1 VIHIV
6 DDDESMRDALGR
18 LLGALDFDVRQY
30 ASAGDFL
37 LAWPPM
43 ESPGC
48 VLLDI
53 RMPGPSGLDLQRSLA
68 RRDDAPPIIFLTA
81 FGDIPTSVQAM
92 RGGAV
97 DFLTKPVEKE
107 TLLNAISN
115 ALEGDAERRQHRHQL
130 QGARDRLASLTPR
143 EHAVFE
149 QVIAG
154 RLNKQI
160 ADSLRMCERTV
171 KAHRARVMEKM
182 GVRTVAELV
191 QLAVHL
197 EAETHVPEANVRPHP
212 TISPGA
218 FQARRGDS
226 PVPHRHSASVGV
238 YG

>member
-1 VIHIV
+1 MAIAPVIHIV
-6 DDDESMRDALGR
+6 DDDDSMRDALGR

-37 LAWPPM
+37 LSWPPM
-43 ESPGC
+43 DAPGC
-48 VLLDI
+48 LLLDI
-53 RMPGPSGLDLQRSLA
+53 RMPGPSGLDLQRSLS
-68 RRDDAPPIIFLTA
+68 RREDAPPIIFLSA
-81 FGDIPTSVQAM
+81 FGDIPTSVQAI
-92 RGGAV
+92 RQGAV

-107 TLLNAISN
+107 TLINAITS
-115 ALEGDAERRQHRHQL
+115 ALECDVQRRQHRQHL
-130 QGARDRLASLTPR
+130 QQGRDRLASLTPR
-143 EHAVFE
+143 EHAVFD

-197 EAETHVPEANVRPHP
+197 EAEEHP
-212 TISPGA
+212 QDAP
-218 FQARRGDS
+218 RRLHAE
-226 PVPHRHSASVGV
+226 VALAS
-238 YG
+238 